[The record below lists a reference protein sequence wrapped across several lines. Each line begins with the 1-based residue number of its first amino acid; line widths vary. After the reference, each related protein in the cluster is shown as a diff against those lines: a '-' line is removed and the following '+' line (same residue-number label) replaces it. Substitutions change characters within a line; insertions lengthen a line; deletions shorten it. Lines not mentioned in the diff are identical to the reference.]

1 MTADHMAP
9 QPTIR
14 DDVMAIFAAAG
25 FEVRDNETIFAIN
38 GTIDSAAIL
47 IEMLLTGDIPEPQE
61 GNDD

>member
-1 MTADHMAP
+1 MTTDHQAP

-25 FEVRDNETIFAIN
+25 FEVRDTVHQFAVT

-47 IEMLLTGDIPEPQE
+47 VEMLLTGELPEGGDHE
-61 GNDD
+61 H

>member
-1 MTADHMAP
+1 MTAVDTAP

-25 FEVRDNETIFAIN
+25 FEVRDTGHQFAVT

-47 IEMLLTGDIPEPQE
+47 IEMLLTGDLPE
-61 GNDD
+61 GTDNDH